1 MSASRGIIQRGN
13 TREKSQIC
21 KSKLQSHTQSRKKAA
36 FDVSSLIYVASYLAR
51 DRAIRYSTSRN
62 NTMVIVSAV
71 ADSTTGEEH
80 AGDGAEHD
88 LDPYAVLFPWFV
100 MAIGTLIYFCTTRYF
115 HKVPYTAIMFLIG
128 TLVGKST
135 LGEVIRPT

>member
-1 MSASRGIIQRGN
+1 
-13 TREKSQIC
+13 
-21 KSKLQSHTQSRKKAA
+21 
-36 FDVSSLIYVASYLAR
+36 
-51 DRAIRYSTSRN
+51 
-62 NTMVIVSAV
+62 
-71 ADSTTGEEH
+71 
-80 AGDGAEHD
+80 
-88 LDPYAVLFPWFV
+88 